1 MDFGTLIFTKPERAI
16 SDVRYAEERGF
27 THAWIPDSHMIW
39 GDTYACMALAAVNTK
54 TIKLGTG
61 VAIATNRI
69 APVTVHSIATINQLA
84 PGRVILGFG
93 TGHTGRRVMGL
104 PPVKHAEFR
113 EQVRVIHD
121 LLHDGEATYNTEGLS
136 RKIRYL
142 HRDRRFINL
151 DDRIPFYVAA
161 NGPKTLALAG
171 EFGDGAITTGITDPD
186 RVAAVRKNIAAGAAK
201 VGRDSS
207 EMPIVSLTHVCVLR
221 PGEKLDS
228 PRVKQMTGHWVMA
241 SFHAIAAGYASASYL
256 PPKVQ
261 QVYSAYEKYVSEMK
275 TPAAERYLELHIG
288 HCTYVAPDEQKY
300 VTPDT
305 IAATTM
311 IGPREEIVER
321 LRALERAGLSQVFIN
336 PPMDAF
342 NDCIDEISRD
352 VIERI

>member
-1 MDFGTLIFTKPERAI
+1 M
-16 SDVRYAEERGF
+16 
-27 THAWIPDSHMIW
+27 
-39 GDTYACMALAAVNTK
+39 
-54 TIKLGTG
+54 
-61 VAIATNRI
+61 
-69 APVTVHSIATINQLA
+69 
-84 PGRVILGFG
+84 
-93 TGHTGRRVMGL
+93 
-104 PPVKHAEFR
+104 
-113 EQVRVIHD
+113 
-121 LLHDGEATYNTEGLS
+121 
-136 RKIRYL
+136 
-142 HRDRRFINL
+142 
-151 DDRIPFYVAA
+151 
-161 NGPKTLALAG
+161 
-171 EFGDGAITTGITDPD
+171 
-186 RVAAVRKNIAAGAAK
+186 RKNIAAGASK

-207 EMPIVSLTHVCVLR
+207 KMPIVSLTHVCVLR

-228 PRVKQMTGHWVMA
+228 PRVKLMTAHWVMA

-261 QVYSAYEKYVSEMK
+261 EVYRAYEEYVSQMK